1 MSKKVIV
8 NIALFFL
15 LIINIILYFNI
26 DSYFEIINICF
37 NKNIVLS
44 KEIYVVIFT
53 IIALISIFIWIS
65 IKLLIQNK
73 NDEIKGI
80 KFKKD
85 DGTYG
90 TANWMTNE
98 EISNIL
104 GVIGYEEYRINSK

>member
-1 MSKKVIV
+1 MNRKVIV

-26 DSYFEIINICF
+26 NSYFEIINICF
-37 NKNIVLS
+37 NKDIVLT
-44 KEIYVVIFT
+44 KEIYTLIL
-53 IIALISIFIWIS
+53 IIVALISIFIWLS
-65 IKLLIQNK
+65 IKLLVQNK
-73 NDEIKGI
+73 NDEIRGI
-80 KFKKD
+80 KFKED

-104 GVIGYEEYRINSK
+104 GVVGYEEYRINSK